1 VFTKHEPGN
10 LLLRQAQQEVL
21 QEQLELPRLRKALQ
35 RIQRGETLHC
45 ATPRPTPLAF
55 PLLVER
61 LNNRMSNE
69 SVLER
74 IKRMQREALKQEE
87 F

>member
-1 VFTKHEPGN
+1 VVKAHPPNEPISSEQEPSVSAVRFIEV
-10 LLLRQAQQEVL
+10 LRPGLMQAQQ
-21 QEQLELPRLRKALQ
+21 P
-35 RIQRGETLHC
+35 
-45 ATPRPTPLAF
+45 

-74 IKRMQREALKQEE
+74 IKRMQEAALNQER
-87 F
+87 